1 MKKYT
6 KRFVIG
12 DIHGNYRGLLQ
23 CIERSGFNSATDQL
37 IVLGDVVDGYPDTK
51 ECIDYLITIPN
62 LILII
67 RNHCQ
72 WYIDWMK
79 TGAQP
84 SIWVKQGGQA
94 TLRSVFH
101 TFNQS
106 HLDFFNKGHYVYVDN
121 NYVYTHGGLN
131 LDVPLDEQNDF
142 DLMWDRNMME
152 YAYNCEHTK
161 SCKIPKKLQFTE
173 KIFIGHTT
181 TEGYGS
187 DLPLKLCNVWALD
200 TGCGWDTGKL
210 TIMNVDTEQYWQS
223 DKSSELYLP
232 NQGRGY

>member
-67 RNHCQ
+67 GNHCQ

-106 HLDFFNKGHYVYVDN
+106 HLDFFNKGHYLFLKINVLIMGTVMDFMVKHIQLKQRKNGVLKEELRLN
-121 NYVYTHGGLN
+121 NYL
-131 LDVPLDEQNDF
+131 
-142 DLMWDRNMME
+142 WII
-152 YAYNCEHTK
+152 
-161 SCKIPKKLQFTE
+161 S
-173 KIFIGHTT
+173 
-181 TEGYGS
+181 
-187 DLPLKLCNVWALD
+187 
-200 TGCGWDTGKL
+200 
-210 TIMNVDTEQYWQS
+210 
-223 DKSSELYLP
+223 
-232 NQGRGY
+232 